1 MNESS
6 EVAGENEQ
14 VPTDHDVVT
23 AEIMRML
30 DEVGEA
36 FEDAFTARRRF
47 LPVRITA
54 PAEWPRQLLN

>member
-6 EVAGENEQ
+6 EA
-14 VPTDHDVVT
+14 DRAAAT

-36 FEDAFTARRRF
+36 FEDAFSRGRQF
-47 LPVRITA
+47 LPVRINM
-54 PAEWPRQLLN
+54 PAEWPRQLMN